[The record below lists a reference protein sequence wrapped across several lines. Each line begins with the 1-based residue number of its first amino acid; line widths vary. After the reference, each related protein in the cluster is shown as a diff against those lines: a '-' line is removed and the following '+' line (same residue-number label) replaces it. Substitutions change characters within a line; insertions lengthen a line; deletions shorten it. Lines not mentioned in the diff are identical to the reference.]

1 MFLFIT
7 SHQVFWYLL
16 EQISRGVALAL
27 VTSWRHCIGI
37 GSFVSLL
44 VILWRCCIGIGNFVK
59 ALHWHWRHCV
69 AIRNFVEALC
79 WHWWQQFFAFQRLVF
94 LLFCQFKD
102 DFGENLF
109 FYSFLCPKTT
119 LLRFLGSKTIN
130 FLYFFSEEN
139 AKRTKFFRVSRAT
152 I

>member
-16 EQISRGVALAL
+16 EQISGGVALAL

-44 VILWRCCIGIGNFVK
+44 VILLRCCIGIGIFVK

-69 AIRNFVEALC
+69 AIRNCVEALC
-79 WHWWQQFFAFQRLVF
+79 WHWWQQLLAFQRLVF
-94 LLFCQFKD
+94 FLFCQFRD
-102 DFGENLF
+102 DFGKNLF
-109 FYSFLCPKTT
+109 FYSFFVFK
-119 LLRFLGSKTIN
+119 N
-130 FLYFFSEEN
+130 YFFKVFRFKN
-139 AKRTKFFRVSRAT
+139 LDFLIFF
-152 I
+152 

>member
-16 EQISRGVALAL
+16 EQFSGGVALAL

-37 GSFVSLL
+37 GGVVLLL

-59 ALHWHWRHCV
+59 TLHWHWRHCV
-69 AIRNFVEALC
+69 VIRNFVEVLC

-102 DFGENLF
+102 DFGENLI
-109 FYSFLCPKTT
+109 FYSFFVSKNYFLKVF
-119 LLRFLGSKTIN
+119 RFKNLN
-130 FLYFFSEEN
+130 FSIFF
-139 AKRTKFFRVSRAT
+139 
-152 I
+152 

>member
-16 EQISRGVALAL
+16 EQISGGVALAL
-27 VTSWRHCIGI
+27 ETSWRHCIGI

-59 ALHWHWRHCV
+59 ELHWHWRHCV

-79 WHWWQQFFAFQRLVF
+79 WHWWQQLFAFQRLVF

-109 FYSFLCPKTT
+109 FYSFFVFKNYFLKVF
-119 LLRFLGSKTIN
+119 RFKNLDFCI
-130 FLYFFSEEN
+130 FF
-139 AKRTKFFRVSRAT
+139 
-152 I
+152 